1 MLTSFDNRFHITL
14 LRRIA
19 IKNTRRKKNSGNGTI
34 SCGIN
39 WPDVKVGRALAAAGG
54 LRRREKGW
62 NVDGSKAGFVRI
74 YVCANERSLCWS
86 VKRQREKYC
95 LQSSWHGNVR
105 FVSCIIFVIFF
116 VLLLSYLSYSVG
128 CRDLKSFVE
137 LGASYRGRFTLPPS
151 RAGGAQ
157 RRRYIYPYIKHNKGR
172 MSPRGPNV
180 CTSTLSVLLTIRLA
194 VEAAKTLTIGLFT
207 TSTTPS
213 LFSAGR
219 DENFYAVAL
228 VDW

>member
-86 VKRQREKYC
+86 VKRQRERERDRQRQREKYC

-116 VLLLSYLSYSVG
+116 CSLALISIVLCRLPRPEELRRVGGLLPRSLHSSSIPRRGCATTTLYISVY
-128 CRDLKSFVE
+128 K
-137 LGASYRGRFTLPPS
+137 A
-151 RAGGAQ
+151 
-157 RRRYIYPYIKHNKGR
+157 
-172 MSPRGPNV
+172 
-180 CTSTLSVLLTIRLA
+180 
-194 VEAAKTLTIGLFT
+194 
-207 TSTTPS
+207 
-213 LFSAGR
+213 
-219 DENFYAVAL
+219 
-228 VDW
+228 